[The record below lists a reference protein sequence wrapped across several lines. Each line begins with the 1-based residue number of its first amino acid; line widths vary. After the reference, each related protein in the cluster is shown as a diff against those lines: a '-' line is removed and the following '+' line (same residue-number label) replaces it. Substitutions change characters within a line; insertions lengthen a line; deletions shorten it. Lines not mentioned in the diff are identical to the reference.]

1 MKKLI
6 VTLLFAVIGIA
17 SVTAS
22 ETEFE
27 KSMLKGIEKLSASA
41 TVEASTE
48 VTNYFVRLSE
58 INKGEWLP
66 LYYAAYS
73 SLKTGFQ
80 QEDSDKKDEFYKQGL
95 EYVRRANAIKPGN
108 SEILTMEA
116 YLKLMY
122 ISNAAMTRAPTQT
135 GEAIELLEKAKE
147 LDPTN
152 PRPWFV
158 HGQNTLFT
166 PAFFGGG
173 EKNAKPLLEKAISL
187 YKSQK
192 PASSIMPVWG
202 KERCEKLL
210 EKCQ

>member
-1 MKKLI
+1 MKKLLI
-6 VTLLFAVIGIA
+6 TLLIAGINISAIAA
-17 SVTAS
+17 SD
-22 ETEFE
+22 FE
-27 KSMLKGIEKLSASA
+27 KGMLKGIEMLTASA
-41 TVEASTE
+41 TAETTTE

-58 INKGEWLP
+58 VNKGEWLP

-73 SLKTGFQ
+73 SLKSGFQ
-80 QEDSDKKDEFYKQGL
+80 QEQSAKKDEFYKQGL
-95 EYVRRANAIKPGN
+95 EYIRRANAIKPEN
-108 SEILTMEA
+108 SEIITMEA

-122 ISNAAMTRAPTQT
+122 ISNEAMKRAPTQT

-147 LDPTN
+147 LDPSN

-173 EKNAKPLLEKAISL
+173 EKNAKPLLEKAMSL
-187 YKSQK
+187 YKTIK
-192 PASSIMPVWG
+192 PASDIMPAWG

>member
-1 MKKLI
+1 M
-6 VTLLFAVIGIA
+6 VTLFIAIIGIA
-17 SVTAS
+17 SATAS

-27 KSMLKGIEKLSASA
+27 KSMLKGIEKLTVSS

-73 SLKTGFQ
+73 SLKAGFQ
-80 QEDSDKKDEFYKQGL
+80 QEESEKKDGLYMQGL
-95 EYVRRANAIKPGN
+95 EYIRRANTIKPEH

-135 GEAIELLEKAKE
+135 GEAIELLEKAKA
-147 LDPTN
+147 LDPSN

-173 EKNAKPLLEKAISL
+173 EKNAKPLLEKAMSL

-192 PASSIMPVWG
+192 TASTIMPAWG